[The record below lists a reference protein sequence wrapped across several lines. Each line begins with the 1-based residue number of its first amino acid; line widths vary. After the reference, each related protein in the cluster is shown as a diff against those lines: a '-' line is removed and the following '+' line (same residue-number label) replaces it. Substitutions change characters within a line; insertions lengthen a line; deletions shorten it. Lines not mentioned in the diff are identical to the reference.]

1 MNQACVEP
9 YIRSRT
15 CWKDLPNEIQQQ
27 LGTSQKEY
35 DKAIL
40 SFSVKNQVSF
50 KGNLGLYYVL
60 PTCLTDYTALLS
72 YNLESCSWK
81 LREGQGWEEILHWH
95 FGLLHQEPHAVS
107 LSPGRRHSQKA
118 WCLTLPI
125 LRVHARRSYGTRQKL
140 WLTSKLH
147 SRRL

>member
-40 SFSVKNQVSF
+40 SFSVKNPDRF
-50 KGNLGLYYVL
+50 KGNLGL
-60 PTCLTDYTALLS
+60 
-72 YNLESCSWK
+72 
-81 LREGQGWEEILHWH
+81 
-95 FGLLHQEPHAVS
+95 
-107 LSPGRRHSQKA
+107 
-118 WCLTLPI
+118 
-125 LRVHARRSYGTRQKL
+125 
-140 WLTSKLH
+140 
-147 SRRL
+147 